1 MKYKIG
7 DKVIILSNAH
17 RVFIPKCSFGLSGV
31 IKEVREGC
39 KWMGEDVYSVK
50 CFCKQCNVTHYWDTV
65 PSIIHSNIKV
75 GEQLLLWGEL

>member
-17 RVFIPKCSFGLSGV
+17 RVSIPKCSFGLRGV
-31 IKEVREGC
+31 IHDIPEYT
-39 KWMGEDVYSVK
+39 WMGEDVYSVK
-50 CFCKQCNVTHYWDTV
+50 CFCKQCNGTHYWDTV